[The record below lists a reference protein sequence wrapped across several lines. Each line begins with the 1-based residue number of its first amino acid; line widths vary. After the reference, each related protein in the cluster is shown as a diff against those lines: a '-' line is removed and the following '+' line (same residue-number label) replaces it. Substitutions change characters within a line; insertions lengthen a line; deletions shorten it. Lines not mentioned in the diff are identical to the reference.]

1 MAGNGGRRRRC
12 RLPIRPVSR
21 AIFVVVV
28 VVVAVVVVVSVT
40 VAPGPVFSLLFG
52 TQLAEIPLFVAMVF
66 AGPLMV
72 INHLVV
78 IPHVIVAIVG
88 VLNPV
93 GMMFGTGGAR
103 YRTCQRRG
111 QQA

>member
-1 MAGNGGRRRRC
+1 M
-12 RLPIRPVSR
+12 
-21 AIFVVVV
+21 AIF

-40 VAPGPVFSLLFG
+40 VAPGPVFFLLFG
-52 TQLAEIPLFVAMVF
+52 TQLAEIPVFVAMVF